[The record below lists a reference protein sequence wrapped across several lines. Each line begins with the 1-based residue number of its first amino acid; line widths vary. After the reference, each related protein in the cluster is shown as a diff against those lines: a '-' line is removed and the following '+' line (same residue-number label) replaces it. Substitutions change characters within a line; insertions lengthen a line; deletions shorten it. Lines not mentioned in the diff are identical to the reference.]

1 MNATFITITRVA
13 KTLIFTVENM
23 SGNSKTRKINLSG
36 RILSPETLLKNLH
49 TDFFGEKRFSPVV
62 ILITTLVN
70 AFVCYFYHMI
80 YGLGCPDTLTEGAY
94 YYRNADYS
102 TTQARWMLRYI
113 NEIFGKN
120 VVIPSLIVLFYCLM
134 IGISAIIICRIIN
147 LTRPLP
153 QILLTTMMVSF
164 PVILH
169 HFAFFYMALA
179 YSVSFLAVTAGCAFV
194 RTRKIPGFIAGTL
207 CFLVMLGSYQS
218 YIGAVSALACILFIY
233 DILNEK
239 KVSVSLVNFLLC
251 GAAGI
256 AACLINMPFSRWM
269 MNIHHVGADGRVDAF
284 NIKSAIDN
292 IGFSLKYSYVWFFSY
307 FNNDVLSRNR
317 LYAVIFVILGALVL
331 LTLIK
336 LIREKKYIKAV
347 LFAVIT
353 TVLPIAMNLLLIIM
367 PENGMRDILRYQYVL
382 IFVLLFILHD
392 HLGSGLINSA
402 LKYPAYVAMVFIFIG
417 NVISANSTEKMYK
430 LVYDHYEQQFTLVL
444 DRIYDLEGY
453 KENETRIVIGGL
465 PSYEVIDNS
474 NPKIF
479 RYAEKEGGPVFWWS
493 AFGMTSCRE
502 HYFHDFLGV
511 NAGYVT
517 EDEYRI
523 LMNCKQY
530 SEMAIWPEEGSVQM
544 IEGFAV
550 VKFTDDPPQ

>member
-1 MNATFITITRVA
+1 
-13 KTLIFTVENM
+13 M
-23 SGNSKTRKINLSG
+23 SGNSNHRKINLSG

-49 TDFFGEKRFSPVV
+49 TDFFGKKSFSTSV
-62 ILITTLVN
+62 IFITTLMT
-70 AFVCYFYHMI
+70 AFMCYFYHMI
-80 YGLGCPDTLTEGAY
+80 YGLGCPDTLSEGVY

-102 TTQARWMLRYI
+102 TTQARWMIRYI

-120 VVIPSLIVLFYCLM
+120 VVIPSIIVLLYCLM

-147 LTRPLP
+147 LTEPLS
-153 QILLTTMMVSF
+153 QVLLTSMMVSF

-179 YSVSFLAVTAGCAFV
+179 YSVSFLAVTAGCALI
-194 RTRKIPGFIAGTL
+194 RTRKIPGIIAGIL
-207 CFLVMLGSYQS
+207 CFLIMMGSYQS
-218 YIGAVSALACILFIY
+218 YIGAVSALACILFIH

-239 KVSVSLVNFLLC
+239 KISVSLINLLLC
-251 GAAGI
+251 GASGI

-269 MNIHHVGADGRVDAF
+269 MNLHHVGADGRVEGF

-317 LYAVIFVILGALVL
+317 LYTVVFVVLAVLIT
-331 LTLIK
+331 LTLVK
-336 LIREKKYIKAV
+336 LIREKRYINAL

-353 TVLPIAMNLLLIIM
+353 ALLPIAMNLLLIIM

-402 LKYPAYVAMVFIFIG
+402 LKYPAYVAIVFIFIG

-430 LVYDHYEQQFTLVL
+430 LVYDHYEQQFTLALERV
-444 DRIYDLEGY
+444 YELEGF
-453 KENETRIVIGGL
+453 KEGETRIIIGGL
-465 PSYEVIDNS
+465 PSYEVLESN

-479 RYAEKEGGPVFWWS
+479 RYAEKEGGPIFWWNV
-493 AFGMTSCRE
+493 FGMTKCRE
-502 HYFHDFLGV
+502 YYFKDFLGV
-511 NAGYVT
+511 NAGYVF
-517 EDEYRI
+517 DQEYLNI
-523 LMNCKQY
+523 VNCKQF
-530 SEMAIWPEEGSVQM
+530 SEMGIWPEEGSVEM
-544 IEGFAV
+544 IEGLAV
-550 VKFTDDPPQ
+550 IRFSEEPPKN